1 VAPIKPNPY
10 VKNDTRAAARIL
22 RDSIYSL
29 LDSGFEQQ
37 QVAAALDILIREAR
51 GGDWQD
57 ALAARTRARHL
68 KR

>member
-51 GGDWQD
+51 GGDW
-57 ALAARTRARHL
+57 
-68 KR
+68 